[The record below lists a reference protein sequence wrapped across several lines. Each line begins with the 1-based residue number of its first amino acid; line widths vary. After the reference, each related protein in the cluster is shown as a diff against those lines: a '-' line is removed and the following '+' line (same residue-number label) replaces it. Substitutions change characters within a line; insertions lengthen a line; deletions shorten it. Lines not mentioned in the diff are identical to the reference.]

1 MSSKVFFHDARS
13 NAKKNRIDKVRSLF
27 KRAGFSRLINTGDKV
42 AVKIHWGEP
51 GNVGFLSPPYIRAI
65 VELVKNAGGLPF
77 VTDTNTLYSG
87 MRHNAVEN
95 LRAAAIN
102 GFTAETLGAPLI
114 VADGLFGRDSR
125 KVDLPGS
132 SVGDAKI
139 ASAIIEAD
147 AMIVCSHVK
156 GHMLF
161 GYGGALKNLGMGCAT
176 PAGKQV
182 LHSDLLPCVDPE
194 LCKGDAI
201 CASKCP
207 ESCIDMVPRNPS
219 RPKGKKVALIDKEN
233 CIGCGECTSA
243 CPHGAI
249 PINWKTSAEAIQRK
263 TSEYAYAAVRDK
275 PERVGYLNFIIQ
287 VTPDCD
293 CCDWNDSAFVPDV
306 GFAASLD
313 PVALDSASI
322 DLVAKTPPS
331 PLSKA
336 AGCQGDPWLAVY
348 DVDYR
353 RILAFAQ
360 EIGLGQSDY
369 ELVRL

>member
-13 NAKKNRIDKVRSLF
+13 SAKKNRLDKVRSLF
-27 KRAGFSRLINTGDKV
+27 KHAGFGRLINSRDKV

-51 GNVGFLSPPYIRAI
+51 GNVGFLAPPYIRA
-65 VELVKNAGGLPF
+65 VVGLVKDAGGLPF

-87 MRHNAVEN
+87 MRRNAVEN

-102 GFTAETLGAPLI
+102 GFTAETIGAPLV
-114 VADGLFGRDSR
+114 VADGLLGRDFR
-125 KVDLPGS
+125 RVDLPGS
-132 SVGDAKI
+132 SVGEARI

-161 GYGGALKNLGMGCAT
+161 GYGGALKNLGMGCAV

-182 LHSDLLPCVDPE
+182 LHSDVHPCVDPKV
-194 LCKGDAI
+194 CQGDAI
-201 CASKCP
+201 CVTRCP
-207 ESCIDMVPRNPS
+207 ERCIEMVPRNAS
-219 RPKGKKVALIDKEN
+219 RPRGKKVALIDQER

-243 CPHGAI
+243 CPHQAI
-249 PINWKTSAEAIQRK
+249 PINWRTSTEAIQRK

-275 PERVGYLNFIIQ
+275 PGRVGYLNFIIQ

-293 CCDWNDSAFVPDV
+293 CCDWNDTPFVPDV

-313 PVALDSASI
+313 PVALDAASI

-336 AGCQGDPWLAVY
+336 TGCIGDPWRAVY

-353 RILAFAQ
+353 RILAFA
-360 EIGLGQSDY
+360 EETGLGTSDY